1 MINLHYLELFYY
13 LALHGGVSEA
23 ARNMPYGIQQC
34 TLSRQL
40 IELEK
45 VVGTKLFERRPFRLT
60 SAGERLFQF
69 VQPFIED
76 LEGLADELRGGL
88 PDLIRLA
95 APPITLRDYL
105 PPMLR
110 TVRNSFP
117 QLRFTLKEG
126 MHWQIVQWFEARML
140 DLAVTMIQG
149 APPKDCCT
157 ESLLPLPLVLLVE
170 QESPVQSSEELLCP
184 GRREYTLIAPRP
196 EDAISLCFRE
206 GMLKRGVEWP
216 IGIPSNAIELVETY
230 VLRGFGV
237 GLSVTVPGRTTTPG
251 LRVLPLAGFSP
262 VQVGIV
268 WRRNPNKATQAL
280 MEELRQEARRMA
292 SLA

>member
-13 LALHGGVSEA
+13 LARYGGVSEA

-45 VVGTKLFERRPFRLT
+45 SVGARLFERRPFRLS

-76 LEGLADELRGGL
+76 LEGVADELRGGL
-88 PDLIRLA
+88 PDLVRLA

-110 TVRNSFP
+110 ALRTSFP

-126 MHWQIVQWFEARML
+126 MHWQIKQWFEARMI
-140 DLAVTMIQG
+140 DLAVTMIEG
-149 APPKDCCT
+149 SPPRDCCW
-157 ESLLPLPLVLLVE
+157 ESLLRLPLVLLVK
-170 QESPVQSSEELLCP
+170 QQSSVRSAEELLCP
-184 GRREYTLIAPRP
+184 GLKEQMLICPRP
-196 EDAISLCFRE
+196 DDGISVCFCQ
-206 GMLKRGVEWP
+206 GMLARGVDWRV
-216 IGIPSNAIELVETY
+216 GIQANSIELVEAY
-230 VLRGFGV
+230 VLEGFRVGV
-237 GLSVTVPGRTTTPG
+237 SVTVPGRTTTSG
-251 LRVLPLAGFSP
+251 LRVLPLAGFPS

-268 WRRNPNKATQAL
+268 WRRNPNKVAQAL
-280 MEELRQEARRMA
+280 MEQLRQKARSMA
-292 SLA
+292 S